1 MVCHNFFEMFER
13 ATNNGLSAFIIGC
26 MLFGFVVVFVVV
38 LVVVLVVIVC
48 VVCGNELEEVF
59 VAIDVFTFVVVGVPT
74 YSNIENLF

>member
-1 MVCHNFFEMFER
+1 MVCHNFFEMFDR
-13 ATNNGLSAFIIGC
+13 ATNNGFSAFIIGC
-26 MLFGFVVVFVVV
+26 MLFGFVVV

-59 VAIDVFTFVVVGVPT
+59 VAIDVFTFVVVVVPT